1 MNDPAYEK
9 ICGTGICPTDQTSAA
24 LEGPAMCICPQPVIS
39 VIVPYAT
46 KLVKVSYTLHFSRWN
61 ILEMS
66 QSETCEVTTMLDT
79 NNRKGCEI
87 PDDPQLLSVLA
98 ASAAAALTEGR
109 TEHEAQTL
117 YNFFNALAY
126 NIGAIVK
133 QQLLNDENVNVQV
146 NLGR

>member
-1 MNDPAYEK
+1 
-9 ICGTGICPTDQTSAA
+9 
-24 LEGPAMCICPQPVIS
+24 
-39 VIVPYAT
+39 
-46 KLVKVSYTLHFSRWN
+46 
-61 ILEMS
+61 
-66 QSETCEVTTMLDT
+66 MLDT
-79 NNRKGCEI
+79 TAKRGCEL
-87 PDDPQLLSVLA
+87 PTDPQVLSVLA

-109 TEHEAQTL
+109 TEHAAQTL